1 MRSSFHLE
9 LENLQQDVLKMGTLV
24 EGAIVDAVRSL
35 AQKDSELARKVL
47 REDDLVDDLEMG
59 IERRCLTL
67 FALQQPMARD
77 LRIIGTALKIITDL
91 ERMGDHACDIAKV
104 TLRLENQPLIKPLID
119 IPRMA
124 EIGRAMIQKALRA
137 YMEEDGGLAM
147 EMIQMDDQLDH
158 LYKQIFRELLVL
170 MMENPN
176 TIEQAAQLLMVGQYL
191 ERIGDH
197 ATNLGEWILYMISG
211 ERKRLNK

>member
-35 AQKDSELARKVL
+35 AQKDAELARKVL

-147 EMIQMDDQLDH
+147 EMIQMDDQMDH

-176 TIEQAAQLLMVGQYL
+176 TIEQATQLLMVGQYL